1 MNMIRRSTGAIKHT
15 RNEARPGDPPDLHF
29 DDFEDTEVEMLE
41 MPDDNELGR
50 GRLYFLYLGDQ
61 FAGFPKVV
69 KLDPAPGK

>member
-1 MNMIRRSTGAIKHT
+1 
-15 RNEARPGDPPDLHF
+15 
-29 DDFEDTEVEMLE
+29 MLE